1 MLLFFLFCYV
11 WFFLLFR
18 QLNIR
23 TMPDFLGTDQRKTPD
38 NKNEEKKFQ
47 GQQATCCLM
56 WN

>member
-1 MLLFFLFCYV
+1 MLFFLFCYV

-47 GQQATCCLM
+47 GLQATCCLM